1 MAPEEVRPSVTPPA
15 VGRLHW
21 VLIPGPTTSILG
33 GSQLPVGPGIS
44 EKVMKQQAT
53 SIRLRHF
60 VAGHFGKWTEQQA
73 SSNKPRQ
80 FVKCFKPGLRVKNR
94 FHRKR

>member
-1 MAPEEVRPSVTPPA
+1 MR
-15 VGRLHW
+15 
-21 VLIPGPTTSILG
+21 
-33 GSQLPVGPGIS
+33 
-44 EKVMKQQAT
+44 QAT

-73 SSNKPRQ
+73 SSNKPQASSNKLRQ